1 MEILIDEETER
12 ETHKKFE
19 KEFRLSMES
28 RERLKKKSNS
38 NSQLDKEERDMD
50 GFKEK
55 IPEEDEVDE
64 ETGREATI
72 TPFPT
77 RNRLCSI
84 YSSRKIEDKK
94 FNLSFCLPR
103 VELPSL
109 GLFHPEEMEV
119 GRVYRSKEDK

>member
-28 RERLKKKSNS
+28 RERLKKRSNS

-50 GFKEK
+50 GFREK

-64 ETGREATI
+64 ETGR
-72 TPFPT
+72 
-77 RNRLCSI
+77 
-84 YSSRKIEDKK
+84 
-94 FNLSFCLPR
+94 
-103 VELPSL
+103 
-109 GLFHPEEMEV
+109 
-119 GRVYRSKEDK
+119 